1 MAKQFFQDYFN
12 YVGET
17 EAPTEY
23 HRWSIL
29 SCMGAAIGR
38 RGYLPVGQFKLYP
51 AIYTLLIGGGGTR
64 KGAAI
69 SLARKLLEGNKYATF
84 AADRTTKEKL
94 IQDLMD
100 ASKGI
105 QLCTD
110 ASGEVKPSVIPK
122 SAETF
127 IITDEIQDFL
137 GVNNLDFIT
146 LLGRLWEGKSNYET
160 RVKHGKSAYIK
171 EPCVNLLAG
180 ATPTGFGMT
189 FPPELLGQ
197 GFMSKLILIYGE
209 PTRRRLAFPKGG
221 TRAKFKE
228 LSLPFYKAL
237 HRDKFQFSL
246 TSEAKDIIT
255 ALYDEEIK
263 LTDPRF
269 KGYEARRH
277 EHLLRI
283 CCLVRCLSSRPDY
296 KTITLED
303 VLIANTMLYSAECKM
318 PMALG
323 EFGKGKF
330 AGTSNAIMEALHHSN
345 VPLSLGDLWKMVAQD
360 LSSQNDLVAIL
371 RGLQSID
378 KIQSIET
385 DSQIKFLPKVTHP
398 MKMKSEYI
406 DTEALTH
413 EEAVACGII

>member
-1 MAKQFFQDYFN
+1 MAKQFFKDYLS

-23 HRWSIL
+23 HRWSAL
-29 SCMGAAIGR
+29 SCMGAAIAR
-38 RGYLPVGQFKLYP
+38 RGHLPVGQFKLYP

-69 SLARKLLEGNKYATF
+69 SLARKLLSSAGYATF

-100 ASKGI
+100 ASRGVHVGFN
-105 QLCTD
+105 
-110 ASGEVKPSVIPK
+110 SEGEPSPATIAE

-127 IITDEIQDFL
+127 INTDEIQDFL

-146 LLGRLWEGKSNYET
+146 LLGRLWEGKSEYET
-160 RVKHGKSAYIK
+160 RVKTGKSTHIK
-171 EPCVNLLAG
+171 EPCINLLAG

-209 PTRRRLAFPKGG
+209 PTRKRLAFPMGG
-221 TRAKFKE
+221 DKSLLKRLE
-228 LSLPFYKAL
+228 LPFYKAI

-246 TSEAKDIIT
+246 TPEAKELIT
-255 ALYDEEIK
+255 ALYKENVK

-283 CCLVRCLSSRPDY
+283 CCLVRSLSSSLHY

-303 VLIANTMLYSAECKM
+303 ALIANTILYSAECKM

-330 AGTSNAIMEALHHSN
+330 AGTSNAIMEALHHSTK
-345 VPLSLGDLWKMVAQD
+345 PLSLGDLWKMVAQD
-360 LSSQNDLVAIL
+360 LASQNDLVAIL

-398 MKMKSEYI
+398 MKMKAEYL

-413 EEAVACGII
+413 EEAVACGLI